1 MKKFSFLLIACLITI
16 SILIGGCSGMQPK
29 TVNTTN
35 KYPDKPIT
43 IIVPFS
49 VGGGLD
55 LVARALEKSAPK
67 YLGQSLV
74 VVNKP
79 GGAGVIGWNEL
90 AGANPD
96 GYTVGT
102 AGVEILLQSLYAPMK
117 YDYVTALTPLA
128 QVSTSP
134 LVLAVK
140 SDEPWQTVDDLVR
153 YAQHHPEQLKFGH
166 SGVGSVPH
174 LVGEMFGQATGI
186 SIEQVPF
193 QGTGEATIALL
204 GGHVQLIFVNPML
217 IKEHVKS
224 GKLRVL
230 AIADERRLIDPVL
243 SDVPTLK
250 ELGINVALNNWQAI
264 AAPKDIP
271 ADVKAKLAEGFK
283 AMINDPEFKRNM
295 EIAGMRV
302 EYLGPRELEE
312 KWLSENQKLSKIVQE
327 TGILD
332 LIKAQKK

>member
-1 MKKFSFLLIACLITI
+1 MKKISFLLIACLITI
-16 SILIGGCSGMQPK
+16 PTLIGGCSGMQPK

-79 GGAGVIGWNEL
+79 GGAGVIGLNEL
-90 AGANPD
+90 AAAKPD

-102 AGVEILLQSLYAPMK
+102 AGVEILLQSSYAPTK
-117 YDYVTALTPLA
+117 YDYATALTPLA

-153 YAQHHPEQLKFGH
+153 YAKHHPGQLKFGH
-166 SGVGSVPH
+166 SGVGSNTH

-193 QGTGEATIALL
+193 QGAGEATIALV

-217 IKEHVKS
+217 VKEHVKN
-224 GKLRVL
+224 GTLRVL
-230 AIADERRLIDPVL
+230 AVADERRLIDPVF
-243 SDVPTLK
+243 SDVPTLN
-250 ELGINVALNNWQAI
+250 EIGINVAFNNWQAI

-271 ADVKAKLAEGFK
+271 ADVKAKLAEGLK
-283 AMINDPEFKRNM
+283 SMINDPEFKRNM

-312 KWLSENQKLSKIVQE
+312 KWLSENKKLSKVVQE
-327 TGILD
+327 AGILD
-332 LIKAQKK
+332 LIKAQRK